1 MHSLVNTEIRKHFPG
16 FQPLVRYCT
25 ACRLERIYIQFNYQE
40 NIMNTSGCERISGL
54 GKVAAG
60 KGFPPDENHLVR
72 PLVKQPYFETD
83 IYGMHIGQSIALI
96 VS

>member
-1 MHSLVNTEIRKHFPG
+1 
-16 FQPLVRYCT
+16 
-25 ACRLERIYIQFNYQE
+25 
-40 NIMNTSGCERISGL
+40 MNTSGCERISGL